1 MARMGVNPMQGLGAN
16 PMGGFLG
23 QQQLPPQVAA
33 LAPTRQSLEAQVS
46 VIVAAKLKSFL
57 SLSFAVFFSVATAR
71 GDGIRQPGSKHT
83 GADSYWRQR

>member
-46 VIVAAKLKSFL
+46 VIVGTRLKSF
-57 SLSFAVFFSVATAR
+57 
-71 GDGIRQPGSKHT
+71 I
-83 GADSYWRQR
+83 